1 MTKEEILRSFLSDD
15 LFIREGYLKVGEAEK
30 YRWVTS
36 SNNNL
41 IDILKLT
48 IEGEVANESENIIEK
63 KINSLLN
70 RQS

>member
-1 MTKEEILRSFLSDD
+1 MTKEDILKSFLSDD
-15 LFIREGYLKVGEAEK
+15 LFIREGYLNKGEADK
-30 YRWVTS
+30 FRWATS

-41 IDILKLT
+41 IEVLKIS

-63 KINSLLN
+63 KINSFLN